1 MKLVDAIEDAL
12 IVQRWMVQVV
22 EIVEAIESHIVG
34 REHGSRIGELTTQH
48 FSLAGE
54 RRGHWTLPC
63 SEMIVTCIIQL
74 KNSKLTGQNQ

>member
-1 MKLVDAIEDAL
+1 MKLIDAIEDAL

-48 FSLAGE
+48 FSLSGE
-54 RRGHWTLPC
+54 RRSHWTLSC
-63 SEMIVTCIIQL
+63 SEMMISNIIQL
-74 KNSKLTGQNQ
+74 KF

>member
-12 IVQRWMVQVV
+12 IVQRWMVQV
-22 EIVEAIESHIVG
+22 VEAIESHIVG

-63 SEMIVTCIIQL
+63 SEMIVTNIIQL
-74 KNSKLTGQNQ
+74 KNFNLTYQNQ

>member
-12 IVQRWMVQVV
+12 IVQRWMVQV
-22 EIVEAIESHIVG
+22 VEAIESHIVG

-63 SEMIVTCIIQL
+63 SEMIVTNIIQL
-74 KNSKLTGQNQ
+74 KISS